1 VECENHKKAVRSET
15 SFAKVTPPP
24 GSKSNDAVLAA
35 EGAFAFQNGCLQS
48 KLIEV
53 QQQSNEA
60 ADCCSVYQGIPR
72 KLLFF

>member
-1 VECENHKKAVRSET
+1 L
-15 SFAKVTPPP
+15 

-35 EGAFAFQNGCLQS
+35 EGAFAFQNGSLQS

-60 ADCCSVYQGIPR
+60 RDCFSEY
-72 KLLFF
+72 